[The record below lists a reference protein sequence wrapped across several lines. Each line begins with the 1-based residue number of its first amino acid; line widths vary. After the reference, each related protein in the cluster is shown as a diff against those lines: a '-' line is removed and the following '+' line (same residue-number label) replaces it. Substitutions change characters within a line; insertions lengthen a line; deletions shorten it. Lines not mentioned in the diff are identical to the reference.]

1 MQNFS
6 SWHEER
12 RAAFEMENQIMQDK
26 LAQGVN
32 GIEWLVMH
40 AKITPT
46 KMKSLNN
53 WIELVNDIEDLDHE
67 SIMIDALMMN
77 ADTFYEKYELNW
89 WMSVDEA
96 ITYLSILK
104 LRDYDYYFKFL
115 QRYEHT
121 KELKKEEAQ

>member
-6 SWHEER
+6 TWREKR

-32 GIEWLVMH
+32 GVEWLVMH

-46 KMKSLNN
+46 KVKSLGYWLEFVNEVEE
-53 WIELVNDIEDLDHE
+53 IEHE
-67 SIMIDALMMN
+67 SAMIDALIMN

-104 LRDYDYYFKFL
+104 LRDYDQYFKFL
-115 QRYEHT
+115 QKYEHS
-121 KELKKEEAQ
+121 KEAKKEETK